1 MATPLPN
8 PSSLLSALS
17 NLERTLATFETGRAT
32 STFTAA
38 SSDGTV
44 SVVVNGI
51 LRVVSI
57 TINPSQLSLSATALA
72 SKVKAVVNAALTAAD
87 TSTATAIKT
96 FATSL
101 GLPALPAFGSAP
113 PDYPDFA
120 FTADSITNQ
129 IIASNPCQSP
139 SLFECRI
146 GPVHAVVDSH
156 RRVVTLTFDAPLP
169 GSASYLGARAKEA
182 INCAEDGATE
192 RPDIT
197 PEGPIGTS
205 RGFQDL
211 VIYAKGLLK
220 LNDRVRV
227 KGQGC
232 NGWGVIGNAGT
243 NETNICVEAETG
255 SILSR
260 PKVIVRDRGKVHGF
274 IRTSSVLEKHNQTQI
289 DGPEEQN
296 ATVVLPDLVLNVAF
310 PPSTTGTIELEPG
323 QQRTAG
329 PGYYNKL
336 HPKQNA
342 QVFLSSGKYYFNEV
356 LLEPGS
362 KVWLDAAGGPIVI
375 WVKNGF
381 TYRGAFLATGG
392 GFPRV
397 FVGYLGTSMAV
408 VESQLKGTLAAPN
421 AKISVSTV
429 QSHEGAFHGKD
440 VEVQPDTQ
448 ICHRPFELRYEDLP
462 GLVPPGGLPP
472 PTVDLGFENISGWS
486 SPQAVL
492 SSVQNPVTQGA
503 RSLQIATAPGATDV
517 VSANFS
523 ADLAP
528 QGTTRLMIDLWLP
541 ANQPNPT
548 SFGSVSAIISV
559 PSRSVNNVN
568 LGTIA
573 LTSRPTNQF
582 NQLEF
587 ALPTA
592 VRTALDATTND
603 VSVKI
608 VMSVNAGSGPWYID
622 NVRFLLP
629 PPPLSSLD
637 AILSFEDLTKWSCAQ
652 TALSSSTTTKTHL
665 TKSLRVATAPG
676 WHQIISQAFGSAPL
690 SAPLGKFRIDLRK
703 PANQPNSGWHG
714 QFQLQVDVPSAGISN
729 ASSALVELKPLAAD
743 TFSLIELALPATV
756 VNVLNGDYSDLRLKL
771 VMNVTANS
779 GPWHLDNIRFV

>member
-8 PSSLLSALS
+8 PTSLLSAIVD
-17 NLERTLATFETGRAT
+17 LERTLATFESGRAT
-32 STFTAA
+32 ATFSAA

-57 TINPSQLSLSATALA
+57 TINPSQLALTATALA
-72 SKVKAVVNAALTAAD
+72 TKVKDVVNAALSAADASTAA
-87 TSTATAIKT
+87 AIKT
-96 FATSL
+96 FASSL
-101 GLPALPAFGSAP
+101 GLPALPAFGATP

-139 SLFECRI
+139 ALFECRI

-169 GSASYLGARAKEA
+169 ASAAYLGARAKEA

-220 LNDRVRV
+220 LNDRVKV

-232 NGWGVIGNAGT
+232 NGWGAIGNAGT
-243 NETNICVEAETG
+243 TETNIGVGAETG

-260 PKVIVRDRGKVHGF
+260 AKVIVRGSKVHGF
-274 IRTSSVLEKHNQTQI
+274 VRTSDLLEKHDQPQI

-296 ATVVLPDLVLNVAF
+296 ATVVLPDLVLNVTF
-310 PPSTTGTIELEPG
+310 PPSTIGTIELEPG
-323 QQRTAG
+323 QQQTAA
-329 PGYYNKL
+329 PGYYDKL
-336 HPKQNA
+336 HPKQDA
-342 QVFLSSGKYYFNEV
+342 QVFLSSGRYYFND
-356 LLEPGS
+356 LFLEPGS
-362 KVWLDAAGGPIVI
+362 KVWLNAAAGPIVI

-381 TYRGAFLATGG
+381 TFRGAFLATGA

-397 FVGYLGTSMAV
+397 FVGYLGTSTAV
-408 VESQLKGTLAAPN
+408 VESSFQGTLAAPN

-429 QSHEGAFHGKD
+429 QNHEGAFHGKD
-440 VEVQPDTQ
+440 VEVQPDIQ
-448 ICHRPFELRYEDLP
+448 ICHRPFELRYEELP
-462 GLVPPGGLPP
+462 GLVPPGGLPSP
-472 PTVDLGFENISGWS
+472 LVDLGFETISGWS

-503 RSLQIATAPGATDV
+503 RSLQIASAPGAMDV
-517 VSANFS
+517 ASANFS

-528 QGTTRLMIDLWLP
+528 QGATRLMIDLWVP

-548 SFGSVSAIISV
+548 FFGNLSAIISV

-573 LTSRPTNQF
+573 LTPRPTNQF
-582 NQLEF
+582 NQFEF

-592 VRTALDATTND
+592 VRSALDATASD

-608 VMSVNAGSGPWYID
+608 VMSVNAGSGPWFID

-629 PPPLSSLD
+629 PAPLSSLD

-676 WHQIISQAFGSAPL
+676 WHQIISQPFGSAPL
-690 SAPLGKFRIDLRK
+690 SAPLGKLRIDLRK
-703 PANQPNSGWHG
+703 PSNQPNASWHG

-729 ASSALVELKPLAAD
+729 ATTAVVELKPLAAD
-743 TFSLIELALPATV
+743 AFSLIELALPATV
-756 VNVLNGDYSDLRLKL
+756 VNVVNGDYGDLKLKL
-771 VMNVTANS
+771 VMNVTTNS

>member
-8 PSSLLSALS
+8 PNSLLSAIV
-17 NLERTLATFETGRAT
+17 NLERTLATFESGRVTAT
-32 STFTAA
+32 FAA
-38 SSDGTV
+38 SSADGKV
-44 SVVVNGI
+44 SAVVNGI

-57 TINPSQLSLSATALA
+57 SIDPTQLSLTPAALA
-72 SKVKAVVNAALTAAD
+72 AKVKDVVNAALASADASTAA
-87 TSTATAIKT
+87 AIKA
-96 FATSL
+96 FAGSL
-101 GLPALPAFGSAP
+101 ALPGLPAFGAPP

-120 FTADSITNQ
+120 FTADSITSQ
-129 IIASNPCQSP
+129 ILANNPCNSP
-139 SLFECRI
+139 GVFECRI
-146 GPVHAVVDSH
+146 GPVHAVVNAH
-156 RRVVTLTFDAPLP
+156 RRIVTLTFDAPLP
-169 GSASYLGARAKEA
+169 ASAAYLGARAKEA

-205 RGFQDL
+205 RGLQDL

-220 LNDRVRV
+220 LNDRAKV

-232 NGWGVIGNAGT
+232 TGWGTIGNAGT
-243 NETNICVEAETG
+243 TETNIGVEAETG

-260 PKVIVRDRGKVHGF
+260 AKVVVRDRGKVHGF
-274 IRTSSVLEKHNQTQI
+274 VRTTNILEKHNQTQI

-296 ATVVLPDLVLNVAF
+296 ATVVLPDLVLNVTF
-310 PPSTTGTIELEPG
+310 PSSSIGTIELEPG
-323 QQRTAG
+323 QQQTAA

-356 LLEPGS
+356 FLEPGS
-362 KVWLDAAGGPIVI
+362 KVWINAANGPVVI

-381 TYRGAFLATGG
+381 TFRGSFLATGG

-397 FVGYLGTSMAV
+397 FAGYLGTSMAV
-408 VESQLKGTLAAPN
+408 VESSFQGTLSAPN

-429 QSHEGAFHGKD
+429 QNHEGAFHGKD
-440 VEVQPDTQ
+440 VEVQPDIQ
-448 ICHRPFELRYEDLP
+448 ICHRPFELRYEELP

-472 PTVDLGFENISGWS
+472 PTVDLGFENIAGWS

-492 SSVQNPVTQGA
+492 SSVQNPVTQGT

-528 QGTTRLMIDLWLP
+528 QGATRLMIDLWVP

-548 SFGSVSAIISV
+548 FFGNLSAVISV
-559 PSRSVNNVN
+559 PSRGVNNVS

-573 LTSRPTNQF
+573 LTPRPTNQF
-582 NQLEF
+582 NQFEF
-587 ALPTA
+587 ALPSA
-592 VRTALDATTND
+592 VRTALDATATD

-637 AILSFEDLTKWSCAQ
+637 ATLSFEDLTKWTCAQ
-652 TALSSSTTTKTHL
+652 TTLSSSTTTKTHL

-676 WHQIISQAFGSAPL
+676 WHQIVSQPFGSSPL
-690 SAPLGKFRIDLRK
+690 SAPLGKFRMDLRK
-703 PANQPNSGWHG
+703 PANQPNPSWHG
-714 QFQLQVDVPSAGISN
+714 QFQLQIDVPSAGISN
-729 ASSALVELKPLAAD
+729 ATTAAVELKPLAAD
-743 TFSLIELALPATV
+743 VFSLIELALPATV
-756 VNVLNGDYSDLRLKL
+756 VNVINGDYSDLKLKL